1 MNARYFCVMLALA
14 TAACSSASPRLQS
27 FPESQL
33 GSYRFL
39 ERVGGSGTSSQGEIL
54 QGTVTISHD
63 TVIVDMSPGPCAY
76 EDRSRTS
83 TNISYRCAGVLVGFD
98 RTNPL
103 MRAYYST
110 SILERVPVRVCVRYV
125 TNAAGQQVCA
135 QYGTDYEERR
145 VQKSGLLR
153 LQRQTG

>member
-1 MNARYFCVMLALA
+1 MKARHFFLLSIAVG
-14 TAACSSASPRLQS
+14 AACGKSGAPRLQS
-27 FPESQL
+27 APDGQL

-39 ERVGGSGTSSQGEIL
+39 ERVGGTQGEII
-54 QGTVTISHD
+54 QGTVTIARD
-63 TVIVDMSPGPCAY
+63 TITIDMSPGPCSY

-110 SILERVPVRVCVRYV
+110 SVLERVPVRVCIRYA
-125 TNAAGQQVCA
+125 TNSSGQQVCA
-135 QYGTDYEERR
+135 QFGTDYEERR